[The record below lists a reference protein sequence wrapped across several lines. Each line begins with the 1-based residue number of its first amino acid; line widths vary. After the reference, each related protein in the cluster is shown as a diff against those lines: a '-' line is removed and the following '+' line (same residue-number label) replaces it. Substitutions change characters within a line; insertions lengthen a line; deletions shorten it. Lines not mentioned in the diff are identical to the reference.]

1 MAFSFIF
8 KWLNEKRLIQSTI
21 ALLDSKAYG
30 RDVHDNAARLL
41 IELLRV
47 SRDGKYTIEYQ

>member
-1 MAFSFIF
+1 MAVSFIF